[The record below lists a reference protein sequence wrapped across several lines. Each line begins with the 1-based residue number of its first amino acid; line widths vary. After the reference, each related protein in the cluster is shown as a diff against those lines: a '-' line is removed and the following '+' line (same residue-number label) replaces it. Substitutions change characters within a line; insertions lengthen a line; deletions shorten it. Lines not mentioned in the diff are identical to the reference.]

1 MIFYF
6 SGNMPFTR
14 REWPDDADM
23 QFFKKNSDSF
33 DRLISLVYEKGA
45 NLVIDNLKKMEAE
58 NGESEQGSSSGL
70 PDESKPRRRRKGK

>member
-6 SGNMPFTR
+6 SGNIPFTR

-23 QFFKKNSDSF
+23 QFFKKNAKSF

-45 NLVIDNLKKMEAE
+45 NLVISNLKQMEAE
-58 NGESEQGSSSGL
+58 NGKSEQGSSCGL
-70 PDESKPRRRRKGK
+70 PDESKLRRRRTRK